1 MQVVSDDGGINEY
14 IRLNI
19 EKSFKKA
26 TECSFTLEEDSF
38 MDKVEQTI
46 RELSAGID
54 STNFAPEIK
63 DILKASSKYEVLYW
77 IYKISSFS

>member
-46 RELSAGID
+46 RELSAGYC
-54 STNFAPEIK
+54 SNRTLHPK
-63 DILKASSKYEVLYW
+63 
-77 IYKISSFS
+77 